1 MRLVQY
7 YSHLNGL
14 EHILVHK
21 KGMWE
26 DIQEVIEGVD
36 AGTCK
41 TKESKEARKEGRVL
55 YSPIDINKCFKKA
68 LQDRGWSERRTDYFV
83 TDNAELIRKTVNMSA
98 SEQVEEIR
106 TAGLTPIGTYN
117 QTDFVKDRVQI
128 EVQFAKYTFVAFDM
142 FVKHM
147 MFFIGHVMD
156 VGIEIVPMKE
166 MEQEMSSGVPYYERA
181 LYHLLAQGRS
191 TPAVPLVLIGIAP

>member
-1 MRLVQY
+1 MRLVQF

-14 EHILVHK
+14 EHIQVHK
-21 KGMWE
+21 KGMWKE
-26 DIQEVIEGVD
+26 IQDVIKAVD
-36 AGTCK
+36 ASKCR
-41 TKESKEARKEGRVL
+41 TKASKEARKKGQTL
-55 YSPIDINKCFKKA
+55 YSPIDLNASFKKELETRTWA
-68 LQDRGWSERRTDYFV
+68 EKRTDYFV
-83 TDNAELIRKTVNMSA
+83 TENADLIRKTLNMTA
-98 SEQVEEIR
+98 AEQKAEIIA
-106 TAGLTPIGTYN
+106 AGLNPIGTYN

-128 EVQFAKYTFVAFDM
+128 EVQLAKYTFVPFDL

-156 VGIEIVPMKE
+156 VGVEIVPMKE
-166 MEQEMSSGVPYYERA
+166 LEQQMSSGVPYYERA